1 MSAPQDAPQAQDA
14 TAPFHAGELRL
25 QDITG
30 VRERMAQVG
39 RNFIRDHMPDQHRAF
54 FAQLPFVIAAGLDAQ
69 GQPWATILAGEPGFM
84 HTPDAQHLQIHRV
97 SRPGDPLA
105 ALWQPGAPIGLLG
118 IEPHTRRRNRMNG
131 RLDAADAQGMLVAV
145 RQSFGNCP
153 KYIHPRRVVWQAG
166 EGGGP
171 ACHVSAEGAVLS
183 ERARAM
189 VAQADTLFIASAS
202 PDAGQPSPAR
212 SGGVDVSH
220 RGGPVGFARLD
231 QVPGGEHGA
240 HTTLTIPDYVGN
252 FMFNTLGNIL
262 LQPRVG
268 LLFVDFQSGATLH
281 LAGHAE
287 VLLDS
292 PELARF
298 EGAQRLLKV
307 RVTQGWLIEGALP
320 QLAVLPGEPA

>member
-1 MSAPQDAPQAQDA
+1 MSAGQDDA
-14 TAPFHAGELRL
+14 APFHAGELQL
-25 QDITG
+25 QAITG
-30 VRERMAQVG
+30 VQERMAQVG
-39 RNFIRDHMPDQHRAF
+39 RSFIRDHMPDQHRAF
-54 FAQLPFVIAAGLDAQ
+54 FAQLPFVIAGVLDGQ
-69 GQPWATILAGEPGFM
+69 GQPWATILAGPPGFM
-84 HTPDAQHLQIHRV
+84 QTPDERHLQI
-97 SRPGDPLA
+97 SCMSQPGDPLA
-105 ALWQPGAPIGLLG
+105 GMWQHGAPIGLLG

-131 RLDAADAQGMLVAV
+131 QLEQADAQGMWVAV

-153 KYIHPRRVVWQAG
+153 KYIHPRKVVWQAR
-166 EGGGP
+166 EGSGLVRR
-171 ACHVSAEGAVLS
+171 VSEEGAVLS

-202 PDAGQPSPAR
+202 PDAGQPDQAR

-231 QVPGGEHGA
+231 QVASAAHGP

-268 LLFVDFQSGATLH
+268 LLFVDFQTGATLH

-292 PELARF
+292 PEITRF
-298 EGAQRLLKV
+298 EGTQRLVKV
-307 RVTQGWLIEGALP
+307 RVTHGWLVDGALL
-320 QLAVLPGEPA
+320 QLVVEPGVPA

>member
-1 MSAPQDAPQAQDA
+1 MSAGQDDA
-14 TAPFHAGELRL
+14 APFHAGELQL
-25 QDITG
+25 QAITG
-30 VRERMAQVG
+30 VQERMEQVG
-39 RNFIRDHMPDQHRAF
+39 RSFIRDHMPDQHRAF
-54 FAQLPFVIAAGLDAQ
+54 FAQLPFVIAGGLDGQ
-69 GQPWATILAGEPGFM
+69 GQPWATILAGQPGFM
-84 HTPDAQHLQIHRV
+84 QTPDERHLQIRCM
-97 SRPGDPLA
+97 SQPGDPLA
-105 ALWQPGAPIGLLG
+105 DMWQPGAPIGILG

-131 RLDAADAQGMLVAV
+131 QLERADAQGMRVAV

-153 KYIHPRRVVWQAG
+153 KYIHPRKVVWQAR
-166 EGGGP
+166 EGSGLV
-171 ACHVSAEGAVLS
+171 HRVREEGAVLS

-202 PDAGQPSPAR
+202 PDAGQPDQAR

-231 QVPGGEHGA
+231 QVASAAHGP

-268 LLFVDFQSGATLH
+268 LLFVEFQTGATLH

-292 PELARF
+292 PEIARF
-298 EGAQRLLKV
+298 EGAQRLVKV
-307 RVTQGWLIEGALP
+307 RVTRGWLVDGALP
-320 QLAVLPGEPA
+320 QLAVEPGVPA

>member
-1 MSAPQDAPQAQDA
+1 MNAPRDEA
-14 TAPFHAGELRL
+14 APFHAGELQL
-25 QDITG
+25 QALTG
-30 VRERMAQVG
+30 VQDRMAQVG

-54 FAQLPFVIAAGLDAQ
+54 FAQLPFVIAGGLDVQ

-84 HTPDAQHLQIHRV
+84 QTPDAQHLQIHHA
-97 SRPGDPLA
+97 SQPGDPLA
-105 ALWQPGAPIGLLG
+105 AMWQPGAPIGLLG

-131 RLDAADAQGMLVAV
+131 QLEQADAQGMRVAV

-153 KYIHPRRVVWQAG
+153 KYIHPRKVVWQG
-166 EGGGP
+166 REGGGP
-171 ACHVSAEGAVLS
+171 ARRVSEQGAVLS

-202 PDAGQPSPAR
+202 PDAGQPDQAH

-231 QVPGGEHGA
+231 QVASGAHGP

-287 VLLDS
+287 VVLDS
-292 PELARF
+292 PEIACF

-307 RVTQGWLIEGALP
+307 RVMQGWLVEGALP
-320 QLAVLPGEPA
+320 QLVVETGAPA